1 MAARVILNCG
11 YVLVGVRLTHR
22 RLLKGEN
29 WRWFLDDVAKPLAVG
44 LAVAFTGRFLLPDGL
59 TRPVLFLC
67 LAALAFVILV
77 CSALAAPD
85 LRQSMVKWVLER
97 GRR

>member
-11 YVLVGVRLTHR
+11 YVLVSARVTHA
-22 RLLKGEN
+22 LVMKGEN

-59 TRPVLFLC
+59 TRPVLLLC
-67 LAALAFVILV
+67 LAALTFVTLV

-97 GRR
+97 GWR